1 MVRNIGRRAARLPLQ
16 AKEEAAGGPPPL
28 QPCADPPPAL
38 LQLRSPPTTDP
49 PLAPAFSIMQL
60 PLSDKG
66 LKKLNESFRHYKH
79 ALGDEEVAAAIT
91 AIIQKSKKGG
101 AKAELK
107 VC

>member
-1 MVRNIGRRAARLPLQ
+1 
-16 AKEEAAGGPPPL
+16 
-28 QPCADPPPAL
+28 
-38 LQLRSPPTTDP
+38 
-49 PLAPAFSIMQL
+49 MQL